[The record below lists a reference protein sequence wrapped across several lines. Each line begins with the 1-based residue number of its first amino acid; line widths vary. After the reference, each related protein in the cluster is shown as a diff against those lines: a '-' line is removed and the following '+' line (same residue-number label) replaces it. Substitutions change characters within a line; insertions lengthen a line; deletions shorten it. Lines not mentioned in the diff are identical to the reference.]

1 MTEQPEKL
9 KNSFLLA
16 QFQKIYAARVQP
28 QKLDLSL
35 LLTSLQR
42 WSHAYP
48 DYDFLHPCLID
59 GRASLVCQA
68 TLSCLSPEAYQGLS
82 NIAGQFGLFLKE
94 DQRQSSKRFSQNRR
108 SRKIWVFGFCLSLVS
123 ASVFSRN
130 MDVSSSDLVQP
141 AEVQGSVH
149 SHRLSAHISHQK
161 GRSRIHI
168 GHIKPP
174 SVEFVLQSFQA
185 KKSLLKADGKA
196 IYAIEKFLRRVYQ
209 PKKGDPV
216 YLRSDLRK
224 IAQYYG
230 RYSQVVELIHE
241 LEQKNVK
248 LEYKKSHWQAQAEGT
263 AFTVD
268 SVTVYFDTRMGAQ
281 LWQEQRCKGN
291 PACHISPADAL
302 LHELL
307 HARLMIVKTDEFIK
321 NGGMQPTLY
330 LFDHEKQVIA
340 MENQLYRS
348 MTQADGLF
356 RPLRNRHTGRLLRVS
371 CALCFPFK

>member
-1 MTEQPEKL
+1 MEQLGTAKDD
-9 KNSFLLA
+9 FLLA
-16 QFQKIYAARVQP
+16 QFKKIYADRVQP
-28 QKLDLSL
+28 QKLDLTL

-42 WSHAYP
+42 WVADYP
-48 DYDFLHPCLID
+48 EYTFLHPCLID
-59 GRASLVCQA
+59 RNAALVCQSG
-68 TLSCLSPEAYQGLS
+68 LSDLSPGAYDALE
-82 NIAGQFGLFLKE
+82 NIAGQFGLFLKQ

-108 SRKIWVFGFCLSLVS
+108 SRKIWAFGFCLSLVS

-130 MDVSSSDLVQP
+130 IDVSSNDLVQT
-141 AEVQGSVH
+141 AEIPGNAH
-149 SHRLSAHISHQK
+149 SHRMSAYINHQN
-161 GRSRIHI
+161 GHSRVHI
-168 GHIKPP
+168 GHVTPP
-174 SVEFVLQSFQA
+174 SVELVLQSFQA
-185 KKSLLKADGKA
+185 KKSLLKADRKA
-196 IYAIEKFLRRVYQ
+196 IYTIEKFLRRVYQ

-216 YLRSDLRK
+216 YLCSDLKK

-230 RYSQVVELIHE
+230 RYPQVVELIHE
-241 LEQKNVK
+241 LKQKDVK

-263 AFTVD
+263 AYTVD

-307 HARLMIVKTDEFIK
+307 HARLMIVNTDEFIK
-321 NGGMQPTLY
+321 NGGMQSTLY

-371 CALCFPFK
+371 CALCFPSR